1 MWDDLA
7 DFEKGFSCCCGS
19 SECGSMLKYEKMQEK
34 NRLQQFLMGLDNSR
48 FRTTRS
54 NLLSR
59 QMELNVDSVYS
70 QIIQEERH
78 LSAMRT
84 SDDKIPAVGFSAT
97 IASSLVQPTVTNAQA
112 AATRFTKSPTVCSH
126 CGKQGHDSTIC
137 FQVIGYPDWWDKNK
151 PNGGR
156 GGDRGTRGRDVQGR
170 GRGGRGS
177 GFRAY
182 NTQIAEST
190 HGVDTQGTGIPNF
203 TADQWTT
210 LAQFLNNQKSAQ
222 NEKLTGKEE
231 KLLLFGKD
239 RRFDIVIDSRASHHM
254 TGDVKILTDVMK
266 IAPCPISLPNGQI
279 AWATSHG
286 SLNLAGCLVLRH
298 VFFAPSL
305 SVTLISVA
313 QLLRDVAS
321 FVLFTKNFCVIQDLV
336 SKTLIGAGRERNG
349 VYHYEGA
356 VAVQAGRMSV
366 DSSRDLWHHRMDIR
380 HLKFFQF

>member
-1 MWDDLA
+1 
-7 DFEKGFSCCCGS
+7 
-19 SECGSMLKYEKMQEK
+19 
-34 NRLQQFLMGLDNSR
+34 
-48 FRTTRS
+48 
-54 NLLSR
+54 
-59 QMELNVDSVYS
+59 MELNVDSVYS

-156 GGDRGTRGRDVQGR
+156 GGDRRTRGRDVQGR
-170 GRGGRGS
+170 GHGGRGS
-177 GFRAY
+177 GFRAC
-182 NTQIAEST
+182 NTQIVEST
-190 HGVDTQGTGIPNF
+190 HGVDTQGTGILNF

-210 LAQFLNNQKSAQ
+210 LVQFLNNQKSAQ

-254 TGDVKILTDVMK
+254 TGDVKLLTDVMK